1 MVRRRTCL
9 SVAVFLMSI
18 AIYGCGTPSSGRS
31 GEGGGGEEPALISIR
46 TVQVRGVAYRVGR
59 PDGSGNFFVVS
70 TSGDRPGSRWGASTA
85 VMTAFNCQRVSL
97 TPLDD
102 RWRRAEGRGSF
113 CNPSRSWD
121 QSR

>member
-1 MVRRRTCL
+1 MVRRRICL
-9 SVAVFLMSI
+9 GVAFLLMLMT
-18 AIYGCGTPSSGRS
+18 IYGCDTPSSGR
-31 GEGGGGEEPALISIR
+31 GGDIR
-46 TVQVRGVAYRVGR
+46 TVQVKGVAYRVGR

-97 TPLDD
+97 TPLDE

-113 CNPSRSWD
+113 CNPRRSWE